1 MKAEQLSE
9 SWKDATIFEK
19 QLELNL
25 KEFNSYPPHW
35 VQCIQLIDHFSP
47 KTILDI
53 GCGVGSFSKV
63 CNTHFPDIEY
73 TGMDFSE
80 NSIRL
85 AKENF
90 GSEKFIV
97 GDMRELKKE
106 DIQKYDLLFLGAVFD
121 VLPDGDKQLENILSL
136 EVKSVLVS
144 RMNITEEK
152 SYYTEYMAYEEL
164 PTCSYHH
171 NKQNFLDMCSEYDY
185 SITPNGNNYYL
196 KKNE

>member
-1 MKAEQLSE
+1 
-9 SWKDATIFEK
+9 
-19 QLELNL
+19 L
-25 KEFNSYPPHW
+25 KEFNNYPPHW
-35 VQCIQLIDHFSP
+35 AKCVQLIHHFSGYSDNP

-53 GCGVGSFSKV
+53 GCGVGSFSEV
-63 CNTHFPDIEY
+63 CRSHFPNIEY

-90 GSEKFIV
+90 GGEKFIV
-97 GDMRELKKE
+97 GDMRELEKE

-121 VLPDGDKQLENILSL
+121 VLPDGDDQLERIMSL
-136 EVKSVLVS
+136 NTKAILVS

-171 NKQNFLDMCSEYDY
+171 NKQNFLDMCKKYGY
-185 SITPNGNNYYL
+185 SITSNGNNYYL
-196 KKNE
+196 NSNYTV